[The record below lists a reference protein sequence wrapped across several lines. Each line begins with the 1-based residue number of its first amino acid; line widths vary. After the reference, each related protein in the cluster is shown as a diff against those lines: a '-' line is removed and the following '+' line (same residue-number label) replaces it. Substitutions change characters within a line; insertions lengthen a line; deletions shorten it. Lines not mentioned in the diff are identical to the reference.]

1 MSRILLRCNKKAK
14 KDCGTGHLHS
24 GKCDRSE
31 WKIGL
36 GSAQDGITA
45 IVPAYQLHVKKAVK
59 GSDRRV
65 GMLLSKMGRTL
76 RCDRKLFFSVIVGLA
91 ALIGGLSVSVPVDA
105 KPRFSAIAV
114 DARTGKVLFAKDA
127 DGVRYPASLTK
138 VMTLYLLFQDLEAN
152 KIRLSTKLRV
162 SARAAAM
169 DPSKLGLKPESTITV
184 EDAIKALVTKS
195 ANDVAAAVAENL
207 AGSESNF
214 AAHMTG
220 TAKEL
225 GMNKTVFRN
234 ASGLPDSAQVTTA
247 RDMATLSLRVQ
258 RDFPQY
264 YPYFGI
270 KSFDYEGKTIRTHNR
285 LLGRYA
291 GTDGIKTGY
300 IRDSGFNLTTS
311 ARRGDKRLV
320 GVVLGAASGKTRNAY
335 MVNMLNRVF
344 PKCKNGKTIAA
355 LAGSSKGAIEPA
367 VAASPKSEKMLP
379 EKPSAMELLVASAAE
394 LDEEAEA
401 SDETM
406 GSTFKAVD
414 AATESVKPQ
423 VLEAKIAEPPL
434 PAKLPFEV
442 KRQNRDNSWHI
453 QIGAYPS
460 KKDAQ
465 AGLKRILAGTS
476 SKLVKN
482 KPAFTVTVQ
491 KGDEIIYRAR
501 FSGFSEKT
509 AKGACRQ
516 LSKRKVDCL
525 ALPPHS

>member
-1 MSRILLRCNKKAK
+1 MLSSDVRR
-14 KDCGTGHLHS
+14 TG
-24 GKCDRSE
+24 
-31 WKIGL
+31 
-36 GSAQDGITA
+36 
-45 IVPAYQLHVKKAVK
+45 V
-59 GSDRRV
+59 
-65 GMLLSKMGRTL
+65 TL
-76 RCDRKLFFSVIVGLA
+76 RSGRKLFLIATIVLA
-91 ALIGGLSVSVPVDA
+91 ALIATLSVSVPAEA

-138 VMTLYLLFQDLEAN
+138 VMTLYLVFQDLEAN
-152 KIRLSTKLRV
+152 KIKLGTKLRV
-162 SARAAAM
+162 STRAAAM

-207 AGSESNF
+207 AASETGF
-214 AAHMTG
+214 AARMTR

-225 GMNKTVFRN
+225 GMTKTVFRN
-234 ASGLPDSAQVTTA
+234 ASGLPDPAQVTTA

-264 YPYFGI
+264 YPYFRI
-270 KSFDYEGKTIRTHNR
+270 NSFVYNGRTIRTHNR

-311 ARRGDKRLV
+311 ARRGDKRVV
-320 GVVLGAASGKTRNAY
+320 GVVLGAASGKARNAY
-335 MVNMLNRVF
+335 MVSMLDRVF

-355 LAGSSKGAIEPA
+355 VAGSPKGAIE
-367 VAASPKSEKMLP
+367 AAAPSAKPEQTLA
-379 EKPSAMELLVASAAE
+379 EKPSAMEALVASAG
-394 LDEEAEA
+394 EAGDQSEA
-401 SDETM
+401 SDETT
-406 GSTFKAVD
+406 GSTIKAID
-414 AATESVKPQ
+414 SLPGPAKPQ
-423 VLEAKIAEPPL
+423 VLEARISKPPL
-434 PAKLPFEV
+434 PSQLPFEV
-442 KRQNRDNSWHI
+442 KVEARDSSWHI
-453 QIGAYPS
+453 QIGAYPT
-460 KKDAQ
+460 KQDAQ
-465 AGLKRILAGTS
+465 AELKRILAGSS
-476 SKLVKN
+476 SKLLQN

-491 KGDEIIYRAR
+491 KGDATIYRAR
-501 FSGFSEKT
+501 LSGFSEKS